1 VATQPE
7 VEEVPEGPH
16 PEDGNPNAS
25 RKEYRMGRSERPHSV
40 VLGNHDE
47 WVDGHKEIATN
58 FVESGESYHRK
69 TTVVDIYFTSKIAD
83 SMDPDPEPKSMIEC
97 RKRSDSDKW
106 KAAIEVELC
115 SLCKREVFGLA
126 VPTPPKVIPV
136 GCKWVFLRKRNEH
149 GQVVRY
155 KARLVAQG
163 FTQRP
168 DIDHDETYSPVMS
181 DITF

>member
-25 RKEYRMGRSERPHSV
+25 LEEYHMGRSERHHSV
-40 VLGNHDE
+40 VSGNHDE
-47 WVDGHKEIATN
+47 WVDDLEEIVTN
-58 FVESGESYHRK
+58 YVETGESYHRK
-69 TTVVDIYFTSKIAD
+69 NTVVDIYFASKIAD

-97 RKRSDSDKW
+97 RKRSYWDKW
-106 KAAIEVELC
+106 KAAIKAALR
-115 SLCKREVFGLA
+115 SLCKREVFGPA
-126 VPTPPKVIPV
+126 VLTPPKVIPV
-136 GCKWVFLRKRNEH
+136 GCKWVFLWKRNEH

-163 FTQRP
+163 FMQKP
-168 DIDHDETYSPVMS
+168 DIDYDETYCSG
-181 DITF
+181 ITF